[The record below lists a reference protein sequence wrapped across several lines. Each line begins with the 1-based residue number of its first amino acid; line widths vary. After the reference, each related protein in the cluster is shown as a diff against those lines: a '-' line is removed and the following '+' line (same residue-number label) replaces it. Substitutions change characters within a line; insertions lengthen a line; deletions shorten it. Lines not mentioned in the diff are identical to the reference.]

1 MNIWH
6 DIAPERIRPE
16 SFTAVVEIS
25 KGGKNKYELD
35 KETGEVKVVD
45 YAACVDCGTPINP
58 NLTRVQT
65 EGGILQGIGMALTE
79 NITYDAKG
87 WPMENSFMQYKIP
100 ARVDIGHIR
109 VEFESSYEPNG
120 PFGAKSIGEVVIN
133 TPLPAIADAIYNAI
147 GTRFYEL
154 PETQFPFL
162 AEKGHV
168 VSLVGG
174 GGKTTLLY
182 AFARHCAAKGWRVL
196 VSTTTHI
203 RQPGENYAAD
213 EAALASLW
221 AAGRYAV
228 AGVPAEQ
235 GKLTALPPEQLTRW
249 MERADMVLLE
259 ADGAKRM
266 PCKVPAAHEP
276 VLLPESDIVLAVAGL
291 SALGRPLREVCF
303 RLEQACAL
311 LGAAP
316 ETLLTPEL
324 LARLLASEQGGR
336 KLVGN
341 RRFSVV
347 LNQADAPARIAA
359 GEQTLALLRKKYEV
373 QGVLTY
379 FDERERA

>member
-1 MNIWH
+1 ML
-6 DIAPERIRPE
+6 
-16 SFTAVVEIS
+16 S
-25 KGGKNKYELD
+25 
-35 KETGEVKVVD
+35 ET
-45 YAACVDCGTPINP
+45 
-58 NLTRVQT
+58 
-65 EGGILQGIGMALTE
+65 
-79 NITYDAKG
+79 
-87 WPMENSFMQYKIP
+87 
-100 ARVDIGHIR
+100 H
-109 VEFESSYEPNG
+109 
-120 PFGAKSIGEVVIN
+120 
-133 TPLPAIADAIYNAI
+133 
-147 GTRFYEL
+147 
-154 PETQFPFL
+154 FPFL

-203 RQPGENYAAD
+203 RQPGAHYAAD
-213 EAALASLW
+213 EAALAALW
-221 AAGRYAV
+221 AAGQYAV

-235 GKLTALPPEQLTRW
+235 GKLTVLPPEQLTRW
-249 MERADMVLLE
+249 MAQADIVLLE

-303 RLEQACAL
+303 
-311 LGAAP
+311 
-316 ETLLTPEL
+316 
-324 LARLLASEQGGR
+324 LLASEQGGR
-336 KLVGN
+336 KLVRD

-347 LNQADAPARIAA
+347 LNQADDPARIAA
-359 GEQTLALLRKKYEV
+359 GEQTLALLREKYEV